1 MKKNNILIVHPISQF
16 SGSLK
21 SIEQYVKLLKKK
33 YNFFFII
40 PSGEASQKLKKYG
53 NVLEVFGLSKFDNS
67 QLGHYRKLRWL
78 LLIRE
83 IFLLFP
89 TFLSV
94 LKIKKKINNIDL
106 IHFNEITLLPTI
118 YIYKL
123 FFNVPFILHCRI
135 LFKKDNFFG
144 KKIIKFLKKNI
155 NEIIAIDNDVKKSLP
170 SILNVKVVR
179 NILIKKKF
187 NFKKKKTKKDKVL
200 KLGYLGTFLKY
211 KGLEDLIKV
220 INKLNNENY
229 LIRLYLGGNFL
240 KENMVFKTFKV
251 SNNID
256 QQIINSKNIINLGHI
271 TNLNRFYQRID
282 ILCFPS
288 YLNALGRQ
296 VFEAGLFRIP
306 SIVCLS
312 RNKSDSFVD
321 KLTGLSFNKPGSLK
335 QLGEKIKILYFNR
348 KLINKMGLEANK
360 LITKNFK
367 ISTNLKKLQVIYKTQ
382 ISYYNPA
389 SLK

>member
-1 MKKNNILIVHPISQF
+1 MHPISQF

-67 QLGHYRKLRWL
+67 QLGHYRKFRWL
-78 LLIRE
+78 LLVRE

-94 LKIKKKINNIDL
+94 FKIKKKINKIDL

-123 FFNVPFILHCRI
+123 FFNIPFILHCRI

-144 KKIIKFLKKNI
+144 KKIVTFLKKNI
-155 NEIIAIDNDVKKSLP
+155 NEIIVIDNDVKKSLP
-170 SILNVKVVR
+170 LGLNSKVIR

-187 NFKKKKTKKDKVL
+187 NLKKKKQKKDKVL

-220 INKLNNENY
+220 VNKLNDEKY
-229 LIRLYLGGNFL
+229 KVRLYLAGNFL
-240 KENMVFKTFKV
+240 KENMIFKIFKV

-271 TNLNRFYQRID
+271 TNLNRFYKRID

-296 VFEAGLFRIP
+296 VFEAGLFNIP

-312 RNKSDSFVD
+312 RNKSDSFID

-335 QLGEKIKILYFNR
+335 QLSEKIKIFYFNR
-348 KLINKMGLEANK
+348 KLINKMGIEANK

-367 ISTNLKKLQVIYKTQ
+367 ISTNLKKLEGIYKTQ
-382 ISYYNPA
+382 INYYNPA